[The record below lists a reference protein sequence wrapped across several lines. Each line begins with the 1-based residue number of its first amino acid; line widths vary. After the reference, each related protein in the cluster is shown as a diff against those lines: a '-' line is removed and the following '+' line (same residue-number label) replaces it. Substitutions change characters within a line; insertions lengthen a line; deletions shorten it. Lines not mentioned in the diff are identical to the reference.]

1 MLILQR
7 RVGESIRIGDDIE
20 ITVVST
26 EGGRVRLSISAPK
39 EITILRSEL
48 IGAQQTNRESAM
60 DQVASADLFGLI
72 DQILPAAPKTDAPVV
87 SSVKLATKNEKDHP
101 AQ

>member
-7 RVGESIRIGDDIE
+7 RAGESIRIGEDIE

-39 EITILRSEL
+39 EVTILRSEL
-48 IGAQQTNRESAM
+48 IDAQNTNLDAAM
-60 DQVASADLFGLI
+60 DQVAPGELLTMLDGFLTASSQA
-72 DQILPAAPKTDAPVV
+72 KPVTP
-87 SSVKLATKNEKDHP
+87 VKLLTKNENQKH
-101 AQ
+101 

>member
-7 RVGESIRIGDDIE
+7 RAGESIRIGEDIE

-39 EITILRSEL
+39 EVTILRSEL
-48 IGAQQTNRESAM
+48 IGARETNLDSAM
-60 DQVASADLFGLI
+60 EQVAPTELLTMLDGL
-72 DQILPAAPKTDAPVV
+72 LPPSTNTQAVTP
-87 SSVKLATKNEKDHP
+87 VKLLTKKDLKK
-101 AQ
+101 Q

>member
-7 RVGESIRIGDDIE
+7 RAGESVRIGDDIE
-20 ITVVST
+20 ITIVAT

-48 IGAQQTNRESAM
+48 IGARETNLDAAM
-60 DQVASADLFGLI
+60 EQVAPNELLTMLDGL
-72 DQILPAAPKTDAPVV
+72 LPVTAHPQSV
-87 SSVKLATKNEKDHP
+87 SPVKLLSKNEMKK
-101 AQ
+101 Q

>member
-7 RVGESIRIGDDIE
+7 RAGESIRIGEDIE

-48 IGAQQTNRESAM
+48 IGAQETNLDSAM
-60 DQVASADLFGLI
+60 DQVAPTELLTMLDGLI
-72 DQILPAAPKTDAPVV
+72 PAVSQGQSAAP
-87 SSVKLATKNEKDHP
+87 VKLISQKTIQKP
-101 AQ
+101 

>member
-7 RVGESIRIGDDIE
+7 RAGESIRIGDDIE
-20 ITVVST
+20 VTVIAT

-48 IGAQQTNRESAM
+48 IGAQETNLDAAM
-60 DQVASADLFGLI
+60 EQVAPSELLTMLDGLLPISTQTLSATPIKPLSKGEI
-72 DQILPAAPKTDAPVV
+72 
-87 SSVKLATKNEKDHP
+87 KNK
-101 AQ
+101 

>member
-7 RVGESIRIGDDIE
+7 RAGESIRIGEDIE

-48 IGAQQTNRESAM
+48 IGARETNLDSAM
-60 DQVASADLFGLI
+60 E
-72 DQILPAAPKTDAPVV
+72 QIAPAELLTMLDGFLPAASQPQPAAPV
-87 SSVKLATKNEKDHP
+87 KLLSKNEIKK
-101 AQ
+101 Q

>member
-7 RVGESIRIGDDIE
+7 RAGESIRIGEDIE

-39 EITILRSEL
+39 EVTILRSEL
-48 IGAQQTNRESAM
+48 IGARETNLDAAM
-60 DQVASADLFGLI
+60 EQVAPAELLTMLDGL
-72 DQILPAAPKTDAPVV
+72 LPPSPNTQAVTP
-87 SSVKLATKNEKDHP
+87 VKLLTKKELKKD
-101 AQ
+101 

>member
-7 RVGESIRIGDDIE
+7 RAGESIRIGEDIE

-39 EITILRSEL
+39 EVTILRSEL
-48 IGAQQTNRESAM
+48 IGARETNLDSAM
-60 DQVASADLFGLI
+60 EQVAPTELLTMLDEL
-72 DQILPAAPKTDAPVV
+72 LPAAPHAQAVAPV
-87 SSVKLATKNEKDHP
+87 KLLTKNEIKK
-101 AQ
+101 Q

>member
-7 RVGESIRIGDDIE
+7 RAGESIRIGEDIE

-48 IGAQQTNRESAM
+48 IGARETNLDAAM
-60 DQVASADLFGLI
+60 EQVAPTELLTMLDGF
-72 DQILPAAPKTDAPVV
+72 LPASPQAQSVAPV
-87 SSVKLATKNEKDHP
+87 KLLTKSDIQQKP
-101 AQ
+101 

>member
-7 RVGESIRIGDDIE
+7 RAGESIRIGEDIE

-39 EITILRSEL
+39 EVTILRSEL
-48 IGAQQTNRESAM
+48 IGARETNLDSAM
-60 DQVASADLFGLI
+60 EQVAPTELLTMLDGL
-72 DQILPAAPKTDAPVV
+72 LPPTSNTQTVTP
-87 SSVKLATKNEKDHP
+87 VKLLTKKELKK
-101 AQ
+101 Q

>member
-7 RVGESIRIGDDIE
+7 RAGESIRIGEDIE

-48 IGAQQTNRESAM
+48 IGAQETNLDSAM
-60 DQVASADLFGLI
+60 DQVAPSELLSMLDGL
-72 DQILPAAPKTDAPVV
+72 LPAVSQTQPVA
-87 SSVKLATKNEKDHP
+87 SVKLISQKDI
-101 AQ
+101 QKQ

>member
-7 RVGESIRIGDDIE
+7 RAGESIRIGEGIE

-39 EITILRSEL
+39 EVTILRSEL
-48 IGAQQTNRESAM
+48 IGARETNLDAAM
-60 DQVASADLFGLI
+60 EQVAPTELMTMLDGL
-72 DQILPAAPKTDAPVV
+72 LPPATNTQAVAPV
-87 SSVKLATKNEKDHP
+87 KLLTKKD
-101 AQ
+101 QKKQ

>member
-7 RVGESIRIGDDIE
+7 RAGESIRIGEDIE

-48 IGAQQTNRESAM
+48 IGAQETNLDSAM
-60 DQVASADLFGLI
+60 DQVAPTELLTMLDGLI
-72 DQILPAAPKTDAPVV
+72 PAVSQGQSAAP
-87 SSVKLATKNEKDHP
+87 VKLISQKNIQQP
-101 AQ
+101 

>member
-7 RVGESIRIGDDIE
+7 RAGESIRIGEDIE

-39 EITILRSEL
+39 EVTILRSEL
-48 IGAQQTNRESAM
+48 IGARETNLDAAM
-60 DQVASADLFGLI
+60 EQVAPAELLTMLDGL
-72 DQILPAAPKTDAPVV
+72 LPPSPNTQAVTP
-87 SSVKLATKNEKDHP
+87 VKLLTKKEHKKD
-101 AQ
+101 

>member
-7 RVGESIRIGDDIE
+7 RAGESVRIGDDIE
-20 ITVVST
+20 ITIVAT

-48 IGAQQTNRESAM
+48 IGARETNLDAAM
-60 DQVASADLFGLI
+60 EQVAPNELLTMLDGL
-72 DQILPAAPKTDAPVV
+72 LPVTAQPQSV
-87 SSVKLATKNEKDHP
+87 SPVKLLSKNEMKK
-101 AQ
+101 Q